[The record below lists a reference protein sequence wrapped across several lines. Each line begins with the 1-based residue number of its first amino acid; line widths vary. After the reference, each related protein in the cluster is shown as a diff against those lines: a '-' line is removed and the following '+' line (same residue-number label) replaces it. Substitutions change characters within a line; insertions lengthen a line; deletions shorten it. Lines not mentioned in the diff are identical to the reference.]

1 MTRSTAVCR
10 PAYSTARARSSY
22 LPTCWW
28 IRCGDFSPRPQS
40 IVKMTHFIAKH
51 KGVTYTKF
59 HWIMNYGIV
68 PTIFVISYLSPLCA
82 RHRAKHSLYLI
93 SFDPPKMF
101 PGFKHYTV
109 LHQSRSGRKTDP
121 FLCTEPLKTMR
132 GRTRNHW
139 QKLQTQGG

>member
-1 MTRSTAVCR
+1 
-10 PAYSTARARSSY
+10 
-22 LPTCWW
+22 
-28 IRCGDFSPRPQS
+28 
-40 IVKMTHFIAKH
+40 
-51 KGVTYTKF
+51 
-59 HWIMNYGIV
+59 MNYGIV

-132 GRTRNHW
+132 GGHGTTGRSCRLREDNSRHSRNIYDQHHVVGSRLDAGDTIKDSDMDFILGEYKEGDFS
-139 QKLQTQGG
+139 QVF